1 MSMKALGN
9 IRLHLHHTIGYQY
22 AKEESPYRLWN
33 TLKTKYSNPGVSR
46 AFIKFKAMMD
56 MKIPDNQDPYPSV
69 DKILT
74 HFMRLKEIG
83 FEISE
88 KIQVMMFLVKM
99 PSTMETIVQLFA
111 LKQDTDP
118 NLSLEDVVKAMGTS
132 WQANTRA
139 GNRQQNQ
146 Q

>member
-1 MSMKALGN
+1 
-9 IRLHLHHTIGYQY
+9 
-22 AKEESPYRLWN
+22 
-33 TLKTKYSNPGVSR
+33 
-46 AFIKFKAMMD
+46 MD
-56 MKIPDNQDPYPSV
+56 TRIPDNQDPYPSIN
-69 DKILT
+69 KILT
-74 HFMRLKEIG
+74 HFMCLKEIG

-88 KIQVMMFLVKM
+88 KIQVMMFLAKM

-118 NLSLEDVVKAMGTS
+118 NLSLEDIVKAMGTS